1 MNEQNKQDWMKED
14 AWSLSEFA
22 NLCCGFEPGSGK
34 TDDEAIAVNKATDK
48 INRAVLMKMIPCTD
62 PDDTQ
67 DSASRLYGANR
78 YFKPCDVIEWASG
91 HFQAFPHSVDNLA
104 GNHPVQLA
112 TVADNIAPDVVERL
126 QALCDAAL
134 NFFPNGEDG
143 GATNATIAE
152 WLGKKVDISPTLAE
166 RAASIIRPDAA
177 KVKTWKDNTHE
188 KR

>member
-1 MNEQNKQDWMKED
+1 MNEQNKQNWIKED

-22 NLCCGFEPGSGK
+22 NLCCGFEPGSAK

-48 INRAVLMKMIPCTD
+48 INRAVLMGNIPCTD

-67 DSASRLYGANR
+67 DSASCLYGVHR

-91 HFQAFPHSVDNLA
+91 HFQAFPYPVDNSMS
-104 GNHPVQLA
+104 NHPVQSP
-112 TVADNIAPDVVERL
+112 TVTDKIAPEVAERL

-134 NFFPNGEDG
+134 EFFPNGEDKG
-143 GATNATIAE
+143 KTNKAIAK

-166 RAASIIRPDAA
+166 KVASIIRPDEA
-177 KVKTWKDNTHE
+177 KKKTWKTNSQ